1 MKYEE
6 VSHIE
11 FSRRIDEIL
20 KRKKF
25 HLFWKRL
32 FDIIAS
38 FIGII
43 IMSIF
48 MIIIS
53 VMIKA
58 SSKGPVFFKQLR
70 VGKNGKKFKILKF
83 RTMIPDAEKKGMQIT
98 VGDDVR
104 ITKVGKFLRKTKL
117 DEFPQLFNVLK
128 GDMSLVGP
136 RPEVEKFVSYYDDYQ
151 KNVLK
156 IKPGITDF
164 ASIKYRN
171 ESEVLGE
178 SSDPMKTYIEDIMPV
193 KLEINLEYIENFS
206 FFKDIGIIFKT
217 LCKIVS

>member
-11 FSRRIDEIL
+11 FSQKIDEIL

-58 SSKGPVFFKQLR
+58 SSKGPVFFK
-70 VGKNGKKFKILKF
+70 
-83 RTMIPDAEKKGMQIT
+83 
-98 VGDDVR
+98 
-104 ITKVGKFLRKTKL
+104 
-117 DEFPQLFNVLK
+117 
-128 GDMSLVGP
+128 
-136 RPEVEKFVSYYDDYQ
+136 
-151 KNVLK
+151 
-156 IKPGITDF
+156 
-164 ASIKYRN
+164 
-171 ESEVLGE
+171 
-178 SSDPMKTYIEDIMPV
+178 
-193 KLEINLEYIENFS
+193 
-206 FFKDIGIIFKT
+206 
-217 LCKIVS
+217 

>member
-1 MKYEE
+1 MLFRSYEE
-6 VSHIE
+6 VFHIE
-11 FSRRIDEIL
+11 FSQKIDEIL

-58 SSKGPVFFKQLR
+58 SSKGPVFFKQVR
-70 VGKNGKKFKILKF
+70 VCKNGKKFKILKF

-136 RPEVEKFVSYYDDYQ
+136 RPEVEKFVSY
-151 KNVLK
+151 
-156 IKPGITDF
+156 
-164 ASIKYRN
+164 
-171 ESEVLGE
+171 
-178 SSDPMKTYIEDIMPV
+178 
-193 KLEINLEYIENFS
+193 
-206 FFKDIGIIFKT
+206 
-217 LCKIVS
+217 